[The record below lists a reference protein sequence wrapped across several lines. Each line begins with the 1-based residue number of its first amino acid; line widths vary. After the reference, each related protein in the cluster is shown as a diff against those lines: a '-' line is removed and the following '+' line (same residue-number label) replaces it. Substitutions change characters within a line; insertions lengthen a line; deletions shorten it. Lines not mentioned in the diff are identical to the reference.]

1 MNRLNLVHLTF
12 LGVAKPPA
20 TVEFS
25 PGLTVI
31 YGASETGKS
40 YIEKSVDY
48 LLGAS
53 ELKPIP
59 EGKGY
64 SRILLGLRVDNGSV
78 LTLSRGLADSTV
90 DVFKGDLRQLTTAP
104 ADATLAFKH
113 SSTSQRNISRY
124 LLNVLGIDGLKIL
137 RNARGAV
144 RLLNFRDLARLSV
157 INDSRM
163 AGERSPVLTTGL
175 PQNETGE
182 KSVLKL
188 LLTGQDEPVGPTA
201 PGTVEKKVGKGQV
214 EILDRLIDD
223 NREKL
228 TIPANQ
234 AELREQ
240 LARLQSSLDNTT
252 SRSGQLIA
260 SRSALMQRRR
270 GLEVHDKVNQERARE
285 VHQLLARFV
294 LLQEQY
300 ESDLERLRM
309 VGEAGNL
316 LGYFQTGTCVFCG
329 AEPEHQHPGHHHAE
343 TTRLATAVV
352 AETRKTTELY
362 RDLLSTIEDLE
373 AQTAELNAERARHL
387 DQLEDIDTELHS
399 LEAKLEPLTTDTGEI
414 LAARSRLEQELA
426 IYAQIEQFEEMKA
439 SLSNALPAPP
449 PARADGIPAADVS
462 DFEQVIHHT
471 LQVWRVPGENRVTYN
486 PTSAEIAVDGR
497 PRGSRGQGMRSIIHA
512 AFTVSLARRST
523 ARDLI
528 HPGFVVLDSPVL
540 TYRQPD
546 NPEADPE
553 LMPHDVVE
561 HFYQDLL
568 ENPPGQVIIIENGT
582 PPATITERATIY
594 SFNADGSER
603 LGFFP
608 PQDEPPTSGP

>member
-1 MNRLNLVHLTF
+1 MNRLTLVHLTF
-12 LGVAKPPA
+12 LGVGKPPA

-40 YIEKSVDY
+40 YVEKSVDY
-48 LLGAS
+48 MLGAS
-53 ELKPIP
+53 TLKPIP
-59 EGKGY
+59 EDEGY
-64 SRILLGLRVDNGSV
+64 SRILLGLRVDDGRV
-78 LTLSRGLADSTV
+78 MTLSRGLADSNI
-90 DVFKGDLRQLTTAP
+90 DVFHRDLRDLTTAP
-104 ADATLAFKH
+104 ADATLNFKH
-113 SSTSQRNISRY
+113 SPSSQRNISRY
-124 LLNVLGIDGLKIL
+124 LLKALGIDGLKIL
-137 RNARGAV
+137 RNSRGEV
-144 RLLNFRDLARLSV
+144 RSLSFRDLIRLSV

-201 PGTVEKKVGKGQV
+201 PGSVEKKVGKGQV

-234 AELREQ
+234 SELREQ
-240 LARLQSSLDNTT
+240 LARLQTSLDAAT

-260 SRSALMQRRR
+260 SRSALVRRR
-270 GLEVHDKVNQERARE
+270 RDLEASDSANQQRASE
-285 VHQLLARFV
+285 VRQLLSRFA
-294 LLQEQY
+294 LLREQY
-300 ESDLERLRM
+300 ESDLGRLRM

-329 AEPEHQHPGHHHAE
+329 ADPEHQHAEHHLAE
-343 TTRLATAVV
+343 TTQLAAAVA
-352 AETRKTTELY
+352 AETRKTTDLH
-362 RDLLSTIEDLE
+362 RDLITTIEDLE
-373 AQTAELNAERARHL
+373 DQWIDLDAEIADHAG
-387 DQLEDIDTELHS
+387 QLRRIDSELRV
-399 LEAKLEPLTTDTGEI
+399 LEEQLEPLTTDTSEV
-414 LAARSRLEQELA
+414 LAARSRLEQELT
-426 IYAQIEQFEEMKA
+426 IHAQIEQLEEMKA

-449 PARADGIPAADVS
+449 PARPDGIPAADIT
-462 DFEQVIHHT
+462 DFEQVIHQT
-471 LQVWRVPGENRVTYN
+471 LQAWHVPGENRVTYN

-512 AFTVSLARRST
+512 AFAVSLARRAT

-528 HPGFVVLDSPVL
+528 HPGFVVLDSPVV

-546 NPEADPE
+546 NREADPE
-553 LMPHDVVE
+553 LMTHAVVE

-568 ENPPGQVIIIENGT
+568 DDPPGQVIIIENGT
-582 PPATITERATIY
+582 PPATITERARIY
-594 SFNADGSER
+594 AFNADGSER

-608 PQDEPPTSGP
+608 PQEPLTGSP

>member
-1 MNRLNLVHLTF
+1 MNRLTLVHLTF
-12 LGVAKPPA
+12 LGVGKPPA

-48 LLGAS
+48 MLGAS

-59 EGKGY
+59 EDKGY
-64 SRILLGLRVDNGSV
+64 SRILLGLRVDDGRV
-78 LTLSRGLADSTV
+78 LTLSRGLADSTI
-90 DVFKGDLRQLTTAP
+90 DVFNRDLRQLTTAP
-104 ADATLAFKH
+104 ADATLGFKH

-124 LLNVLGIDGLKIL
+124 LLKMLGIDGLKIL
-137 RNARGAV
+137 RNSRGEV

-223 NREKL
+223 NHEKL
-228 TIPANQ
+228 TIAANQ
-234 AELREQ
+234 SELREQ
-240 LARLQSSLDNTT
+240 LARLQSSLDNAT
-252 SRSGQLIA
+252 SRSGRLIA
-260 SRSALMQRRR
+260 SRTALVQRRR
-270 GLEVHDKVNQERARE
+270 DLEASDSANQQRASE
-285 VHQLLARFV
+285 VRQLLARFA
-294 LLQEQY
+294 LLREQY

-329 AEPEHQHPGHHHAE
+329 AEPEHQHPGHHLAE
-343 TTRLATAVV
+343 TTRLAAAVA
-352 AETRKTTELY
+352 AETRKTTELH

-373 AQTAELNAERARHL
+373 AQAADLNADSARRA
-387 DQLEDIDTELHS
+387 DQLAAIDSELRA
-399 LEAKLEPLTTDTGEI
+399 LEEQLEPLTTDTSEV

-426 IYAQIEQFEEMKA
+426 IHAQIEQLEEMKA
-439 SLSNALPAPP
+439 SLSTALPTPP
-449 PARADGIPAADVS
+449 PARPDGIPAADVS
-462 DFEQVIHHT
+462 DFEQAIHQT
-471 LQVWRVPGENRVTYN
+471 LQAWQVPGENRVTYN
-486 PTSAEIAVDGR
+486 ATSAEIAVDGR

-512 AFTVSLARRST
+512 AFAVSLARRNT

-546 NPEADPE
+546 NREADPE

-561 HFYQDLL
+561 HFYRDLL
-568 ENPPGQVIIIENGT
+568 DNPPGQVIIIENGT
-582 PPATITERATIY
+582 PPASITERARIY

-608 PQDEPPTSGP
+608 PQDQPPTG